1 MNVVTSAPLVSDP
14 KMKIESL
21 FDDNNEFKF
30 KGFKPVPKRVFLKQN
45 KDDPIGEDDTGD
57 KEDEDSGSSSSSSDE
72 DEKGKGNKKK
82 KINSSGS
89 DEDNAHSS
97 DEDE

>member
-72 DEKGKGNKKK
+72 EEKGKGNKKK

>member
-1 MNVVTSAPLVSDP
+1 
-14 KMKIESL
+14 MKIESL

-72 DEKGKGNKKK
+72 EEKGKGNKNQ

>member
-1 MNVVTSAPLVSDP
+1 MTSAPLVSDP

-72 DEKGKGNKKK
+72 EEKGKGNKKK

>member
-1 MNVVTSAPLVSDP
+1 MNVLTSAPLVSDP

-72 DEKGKGNKKK
+72 EEKEKQKK
-82 KINSSGS
+82 KINNSSGS
-89 DEDNAHSS
+89 DEDNGHSS
-97 DEDE
+97 SDDE